1 MQNKIKKYIK
11 IIFIVIIAIIINISV
26 VYASYVIIQKN
37 EKIEKSTVKVE
48 IAKQSTPI
56 VIEVPAEGE
65 KENKEDIIIEE
76 DIIEKVKNYPT
87 GKAKYYLKVNIKMQ
101 TVTVFEK
108 DENDKYSI
116 PIKVM
121 VCSTGTDTPKTGTY
135 NLKSYRKEWLELLGD
150 VYGKY
155 CTQIVGDILFH
166 SVPYLEKGNSG
177 SLEYWEYDKLGQDAS
192 KGCIRL
198 TVENAK
204 WIFENCEVGTK
215 VEFSTSEESS
225 GLEITKPAKISDA
238 PYELRNWDPTD
249 NEINNP
255 WIEYNKNIQENEKA
269 ENVNDYNEDI
279 KIAEKFAKAIIKNKK
294 EGLK

>member
-11 IIFIVIIAIIINISV
+11 LIFIVIIAIIINISAL
-26 VYASYVIIQKN
+26 YTSYVIIQKN
-37 EKIEKSTVKVE
+37 EKIESHIVKVD
-48 IAKQSTPI
+48 ITKHSTPI

-65 KENKEDIIIEE
+65 KESKEDIIIEE
-76 DIIEKVKNYPT
+76 DILEEVRNYPT
-87 GKAKYYLKVNIKMQ
+87 GKAKYYLKVNNKTQ
-101 TVTVFEK
+101 TVTVYEK
-108 DENDKYSI
+108 DENDRYSI

-135 NLKSYRKEWLELLGD
+135 NLKSYRKEWLELMGD

-166 SVPYLEKGNSG
+166 SVPYLEKENSG

-204 WIFENCEVGTK
+204 WIFENCEAGTK
-215 VEFSTSEESS
+215 IEFTTEDDINA
-225 GLEITKPAKISDA
+225 LEAIEPAKISNA
-238 PYELRNWDPTD
+238 PDELKNWDPTD
-249 NEINNP
+249 DEINNP
-255 WIEYNKNIQENEKA
+255 WIEYNKKTQEKD
-269 ENVNDYNEDI
+269 NDNNYSEDI
-279 KIAEKFAKAIIKNKK
+279 KIAEEFAKTIIKR
-294 EGLK
+294 